1 MSMKHKVFHKGK
13 NWYVYVIL
21 KYQGEGSE
29 TGLDGKASCKAP
41 GNPKCNPSTWDNYTD
56 ACCSDQEKCGINEGD
71 CNSNSECH
79 GSLICKLDS
88 CPTNQGFGERASCCQ
103 QPSGSYVMGM
113 ILKYSICCLKD
124 IMLKADMVNRSTSSF
139 FQPTPLKKYLT

>member
-1 MSMKHKVFHKGK
+1 M
-13 NWYVYVIL
+13 
-21 KYQGEGSE
+21 
-29 TGLDGKASCKAP
+29 SCKAP

-88 CPTNQGFGERASCCQ
+88 CPTNQEFGERASCCQ

-113 ILKYSICCLKD
+113 ILKYSICCLED
-124 IMLKADMVNRSTSSF
+124 IATFFKCSKQTWLVVPHLYFFSLRLWKCTWHKLLPRRKCDWNLKTC
-139 FQPTPLKKYLT
+139 